1 MTKEQLWGIYCRKN
15 PQFEGD
21 GNVTMSARG
30 LRKMFDVTWDTA
42 IYDGEDEPC
51 LKSESQ
57 VKPDFTNAPNS
68 SVETL
73 MKMFGMKS

>member
-1 MTKEQLWGIYCRKN
+1 MTKSTLWAIYCRKN
-15 PQFEGD
+15 PQFKGD

-42 IYDGEDEPC
+42 FYDGEDEPC
-51 LKSESQ
+51 LESESQ
-57 VKPDFTNAPNS
+57 VKPGFTNAPN

>member
-1 MTKEQLWGIYCRKN
+1 MTKSELWAIYCRKN
-15 PQFEGD
+15 PKFAGD
-21 GNVTMSARG
+21 GEITLTTKG

-42 IYDGEDEPC
+42 FYDGEDEPC
-51 LKSESQ
+51 LESESQ
-57 VKPDFTNAPNS
+57 VKPGFTNATN

>member
-1 MTKEQLWGIYCRKN
+1 MTKSELWAIYCRKN
-15 PQFEGD
+15 PKFAED
-21 GNVTMSARG
+21 GEVTLTARG

-42 IYDGEDEPC
+42 FYDGEDEPGA
-51 LKSESQ
+51 
-57 VKPDFTNAPNS
+57 PDLQSSA